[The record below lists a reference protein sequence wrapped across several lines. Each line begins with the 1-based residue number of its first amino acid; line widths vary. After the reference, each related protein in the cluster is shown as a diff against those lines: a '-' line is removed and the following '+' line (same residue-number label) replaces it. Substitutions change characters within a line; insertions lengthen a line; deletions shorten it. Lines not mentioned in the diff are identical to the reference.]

1 MRTSCSAVL
10 LATLLLVCGCS
21 SGGSGGESYVRAGYD
36 FSKVDVVALVDVSGV
51 IESESIK
58 NQIAE
63 FFSKQLLK
71 KGYGP
76 IERPQIQRMLAES
89 GQSLEDLKKEAY
101 AIEAG
106 RVLALP
112 VVLAVHVPNFGME
125 TSITAKIIEVDQGS
139 TLWVGSGA
147 VGRRRASWLSMS
159 DDEFSSGFS
168 SGIFNNAQGPYTTSE
183 EQKKREQE
191 RRAQRTLTVQEAR
204 EVEKVVK
211 EICKSLPYR
220 MPDLQTEGSGF
231 RMPKIGSDK

>member
-10 LATLLLVCGCS
+10 LAAMFLVQGCR
-21 SGGSGGESYVRAGYD
+21 SGGAGGESYVRAGYD

-76 IERPQIQRMLAES
+76 IERPQIQRMLADS
-89 GQSLEDLKKEAY
+89 GASLQDLKTEAY

-112 VVLAVHVPNFGME
+112 VVMAIHVPNFGAE
-125 TSITAKIIEVDQGS
+125 TSITAKIMEVDQGS

-147 VGRRRASWLSMS
+147 VGRRRVSWLS
-159 DDEFSSGFS
+159 DDDFEASLS
-168 SGIFNNAQGPYTTSE
+168 SGIFNDPQGPYTTRE
-183 EQKKREQE
+183 EQEKREQE
-191 RRAQRTLTVQEAR
+191 RRARRTLTVREAR

-220 MPDLQTEGSGF
+220 MPDLQTERGGF
-231 RMPKIGSDK
+231 RMPRFGTKE